1 MVAGIAAG
9 LLYAPRPGSEMRGQ
23 IRERATDLGEKARD
37 RFNRIRG
44 KTNESEETAWQIPS
58 REYVAFARWGTRAI
72 PQLIRGV

>member
-44 KTNESEETAWQIPS
+44 KTNESEETA
-58 REYVAFARWGTRAI
+58 
-72 PQLIRGV
+72 